1 MPRMSRWAATT
12 RFFGRSCASA
22 TLSIASARISSH
34 SSASPRAMTQ
44 ATGVS
49 ASPCSTPLKL
59 TLRNLCAH
67 GLPNAD
73 EVGGSDPY
81 VRFTLLECDGGR
93 RDLPSLPPR
102 RSFRSPPSSAFLAV
116 ANSSL
121 SKGFFSRTENAP
133 AQESRLELLSKG
145 GEEAEERPVDCA
157 SKVFALNVAS
167 TSMSMESLS

>member
-1 MPRMSRWAATT
+1 MAAASRLL
-12 RFFGRSCASA
+12 ASSLVS
-22 TLSIASARISSH
+22 TSAVGAGVLISS
-34 SSASPRAMTQ
+34 
-44 ATGVS
+44 V
-49 ASPCSTPLKL
+49 
-59 TLRNLCAH
+59 
-67 GLPNAD
+67 
-73 EVGGSDPY
+73 
-81 VRFTLLECDGGR
+81 FTTTTFLSESHC
-93 RDLPSLPPR
+93 
-102 RSFRSPPSSAFLAV
+102 PPSSAFLAV